1 MTMNGFLIAAAALI
15 LAPFGAAAGDTLD
28 DFVRDVTTLSAGFTQ
43 EVYSADDELLETAR
57 GRVAVRRPGRLH
69 WSFDEPE
76 QLIVADGRSLWIY
89 DIELD
94 QITVS
99 DQRDE
104 LAGSPAALLG
114 GDADALSGFEVIERS
129 ETGGIDWTRLRP
141 KDDGADF
148 ESLSIGFRDGCL
160 YRMQLRDGLGQTT
173 LIGFTDVVV
182 DGPLADGL
190 FRFEVPAGADV
201 IDRREPAVDQND
213 F

>member
-1 MTMNGFLIAAAALI
+1 MTTKPVLIAAALL
-15 LAPFGAAAGDTLD
+15 LAQPGPAAGGTLD
-28 DFVRDVTTLSAGFTQ
+28 DFVRGVTTLSAGFTQ

-57 GRVAVRRPGRLH
+57 GRVAVRRPGRLR

-99 DQRDE
+99 DQGEE

-114 GDADALSGFEVIERS
+114 GDADALEGFEVVERS
-129 ETGGIDWTRLRP
+129 ETDGTDWTRLKP

-173 LIGFTDVVV
+173 LIAFTDVVV

-190 FRFEVPAGADV
+190 FRFDVPAGADV
-201 IDRREPAVDQND
+201 IDRREAAADPND